1 MPNQVPILTLDTIH
15 LFEVNA
21 EVAETVP
28 FGEFNENYDSQES
41 ARRNRRKMNRLR
53 QFSLLLWK
61 DWVLLRRNKVW
72 TLFELILPCLLLGP
86 LVYLVVKGAASSSS
100 PSNTY
105 DEFKLTGTVEDVF
118 LEYSFIK
125 PIYRRWCLRT
135 DIVLGYTTKNPSDMT
150 VVNNLM
156 NQVSDRFQNGKLKM
170 RVKSEETEDQLMT
183 ILRNDLPNQNDTSS
197 FCAINSYIGGVIF
210 DSIDLSQKK
219 LKYRIL
225 ITKAIEEVWHLTETS
240 FNPYGPQS
248 GRSGRIP
255 TSPPYWTSGYL
266 TLQHA
271 IETSFILSAQPE
283 SSDLP
288 LIFRGLPEPAY
299 KTSSVSSFI
308 EFFPF
313 IWAFVT
319 FINVIHITREIAA
332 ENFAVKPYLTAMGLS
347 TFMFYAAHVV
357 MAFIKFFIIFLFSI
371 IPLAFVMEFVSPAAL
386 IVTVLMYGLGAVIFG
401 AFVASFFSNTNS
413 AIKAILVAWGAMI
426 AISYKFRPTL
436 DQIPTCFLY
445 GLNINGAF
453 ALAVEA
459 ISDYMRRERE
469 LNLFNMFNDSSLH
482 FSLGWALV
490 MMIVDILW
498 MSVGALIVDHIRTSS
513 DFSLRTLFTRGDVL
527 DEYETQTDGQTAYN
541 TRINEQVR
549 NRVQRR
555 DMEIQM
561 NTMGTS
567 SLNPPNADSDALLEG
582 STEVDGARDTARAD
596 ISVHRLVKIWPTTG
610 ERAVDGL
617 TLRAVRGQCSI
628 LLGHNGAGK
637 STTFSSIAGII
648 QPTYGHISICGHDVG
663 REANETR
670 RHIGMCP
677 QYNPLYD
684 KLTVSEHLQLVHGL
698 KGARKADFKQE
709 MKRLLVDVK
718 LDFKENERAMNL
730 SGGMKRKLCVCMA
743 MIGDSE
749 VVLLDEPTAGMDPG
763 ARQDVQKLVEREK
776 ANRTIL
782 LTTHYMDEAER
793 LGDWVFIMSHGKLV
807 ASGTNQYLKQ
817 KFGTGYL
824 LTVVLDHTGEKRKMA
839 EVLTSVCSHFVEG
852 AERGEMHGQQIEII
866 LPEAQKN
873 SFVPLFQA
881 LEAIQER
888 NFRSYALESI
898 PNQLKSQLATLVMKS
913 FGLSLNTLEQVFI
926 TIGDKV
932 DKAIASRQNSRI
944 SHQSRNTSEPSLKPP
959 GYDTQSSTKSADSYQ
974 RLMDSQARGAEKT
987 GFTKVT
993 AQFVAILRKKWLYS
1007 IRNWTQLFGQVLIPI
1022 VLLGLVA
1029 SLSTLKSGN
1038 TDQYRELSSYGI
1050 EPSKVV
1056 WRFDDTVPEEA
1067 SHLESLLKKSGGFDV
1082 IKYSRNTPLSNITK
1096 NLIGE
1101 MPPASIG
1108 STFAKDNS
1116 SLENL
1121 FNMRYYH
1128 VLPTFVSIIN
1138 RARLT
1143 GSSSVDAQIDGGIFL
1158 YSKATSESTL
1168 LPSQLID
1175 VLLTPM
1181 LILIFAMVTS
1191 TFVMFLIEE
1200 RTCQFAHQ
1208 QFLTGISPVTFY
1220 SASLFYDG
1228 VLYTLICI
1236 IFLAMF
1242 IVFNWMYAHLR
1253 IVILFWF
1260 LYFFSSVPFIY
1271 AVSFLF
1277 QSPSKAN
1284 VMLII
1289 WQVVISGAALLA
1301 VFVIFFLF
1309 DIEESLKAFLMN
1321 IFLFLLP
1328 SYAFGNA
1335 IITINTYGLI
1345 FTSDE
1350 ELMSWDR
1357 CGKNAVFMAVFGAFS
1372 FALFI
1377 FLQFKCV
1384 RRFLSQVWTLRRS
1397 ANNNVQPM
1405 MGDLPVCT
1413 SVEEERHRVH
1423 NANPQNLALAVKD
1436 LTKTFGR
1443 FTAVNELCLAVDQKE
1458 CFGLLGVNG
1467 AGKTTTFNILTGQSF
1482 ATSGEATIGGRDVTE
1497 YIAIGY
1503 CPQFDALMLDLT
1515 GRECLEI
1522 LAQMHGFEKY
1532 KDKAELILECVG
1544 MQAHADKLVRFYSGG
1559 QKRKI
1564 SVGVALLAPTQMI
1577 ILDEPTAGIDPK
1589 ARREVWELLLWCRE
1603 HSNSA
1608 LMLTSHSMD
1617 ECEALCSRIA
1627 VLNRG
1632 SLIAIGSSQELKS
1645 LYGNNYTM
1653 TLTLYEPAQR
1663 DVIVQLVAARLPN
1676 SVLKTTSTNKT
1687 LNLKWQIPKEKDD
1700 CWSEK
1705 FEMVQRLAKDLGV
1718 KDFILA
1724 QSSLEETFL
1733 RLAGLDDDQLDTH
1746 STVNITHSTHV

>member
-1 MPNQVPILTLDTIH
+1 
-15 LFEVNA
+15 
-21 EVAETVP
+21 
-28 FGEFNENYDSQES
+28 
-41 ARRNRRKMNRLR
+41 MNKLR

-72 TLFELILPCLLLGP
+72 TFFELIIPCLLLGP
-86 LVYLVVKGAASSSS
+86 LVYLVVQNASSSS
-100 PSNTY
+100 STENQYET
-105 DEFKLTGTVEDVF
+105 FKLTGTVEDVF
-118 LEYSFIK
+118 QEYSFTK
-125 PIYRRWCLRT
+125 AIYRRWCLRSDVT
-135 DIVLGYTTKNPSDMT
+135 FGYTTKDPATMAMAND
-150 VVNNLM
+150 LM
-156 NQVSDRFQNGKLKM
+156 KKVSDRFQNGRLKM
-170 RVKSEETEDQLMT
+170 QVKSETSEDQLLSV
-183 ILRNDLPNQNDTSS
+183 LRDDLPSANDTTY
-197 FCAINSYIGGVIF
+197 CIVNTYIGGVVF
-210 DSIDLSQKK
+210 DTMDVAKNK

-225 ITKAIEEVWHLTETS
+225 LGKATEELWHLTETS
-240 FNPYGPQS
+240 YNPYGPMS
-248 GRSGRIP
+248 GRSVRIP
-255 TSPPYWTSGYL
+255 ASPPYWTSAYL

-271 IETSFILSAQPE
+271 IEASFVSTARTE
-283 SSDLP
+283 STDAP
-288 LIFRGLPEPAY
+288 IIFRGLPEPKY
-299 KTSSVSSFI
+299 KTSSVSAFI

-347 TFMFYAAHVV
+347 TFMFYAAHVT
-357 MAFIKFFIIFLFSI
+357 MAFIKFFIIFLFSV
-371 IPLAFVMEFVSPAAL
+371 IPLTFVMDFVSPAAL

-401 AFVASFFSNTNS
+401 AFVASFFDNTNS
-413 AIKAILVAWGAMI
+413 AIKAILVAWGLMI
-426 AISYKFRPTL
+426 GISYKLRPTL
-436 DQIPTCFLY
+436 DEIPTCFLY

-469 LNLFNMFNDSSLH
+469 LNLLNMFNDSSLH

-490 MMIVDILW
+490 MMIVDIVW
-498 MSVGALIVDHIRTSS
+498 MSLGALIVDHVRTSS
-513 DFSLRTLFTRGDVL
+513 DFSLRTLFSSGQVL
-527 DEYETQTDGQTAYN
+527 FQDDYDTQTDGQTAYN
-541 TRINEQVR
+541 TRINE
-549 NRVQRR
+549 
-555 DMEIQM
+555 QM

-596 ISVHRLVKIWPTTG
+596 ISVHRLIKIWPTTG

-617 TLRAVRGQCSI
+617 SLRAVRGQCSI

-648 QPTYGHISICGHDVG
+648 RPTYGHISICGHDVE
-663 REANETR
+663 REPGETR

-698 KGARKADFKQE
+698 KGARKSDFKEE
-709 MKRLLVDVK
+709 MKRLLLDVK

-824 LTVVLDHTGEKRKMA
+824 LTVVLDHNGEKRKMA
-839 EVLTSVCSHFVEG
+839 EVLASVCTHFVEG
-852 AERGEMHGQQIEII
+852 AERGEMHGQQVEII
-866 LPEAQKN
+866 LPEAQKT

-881 LEAIQER
+881 LEAIQDR
-888 NFRSYALESI
+888 NFRSNALETI
-898 PNQLKSQLATLVMKS
+898 PNHLKSQLAVLVMKS

-932 DKAIASRQNSRI
+932 DKAIASRQNSRL
-944 SHQSRNTSEPSLKPP
+944 SHSSRNASEPSLKPP

-974 RLMDSQARGAEKT
+974 RLMDSQSRGAEKS
-987 GFTKVT
+987 GAAKIA
-993 AQFVAILRKKWLYS
+993 AQFIAILRKKLLYS

-1029 SLSTLKSGN
+1029 SLSTLKSDN
-1038 TDQYRELSSYGI
+1038 SDQYRSLSTYGI

-1056 WRFDDTVPEEA
+1056 WRFDDPVPDEA
-1067 SHLESLLKKSGGFDV
+1067 ARFETMLKKSGGFDV
-1082 IKYSRNTPLSNITK
+1082 HRYKTSNSLLNITHS
-1096 NLIGE
+1096 LIGE
-1101 MPPASIG
+1101 MPPATIG
-1108 STFAKDNS
+1108 MTKS
-1116 SLENL
+1116 SDSDTIENL

-1128 VLPTFVSIIN
+1128 VLPTLVSMIN

-1143 GSSSVDAQIDGGIFL
+1143 GASVDPEIEGGIFL
-1158 YSKATSESTL
+1158 YSKSTSDSTL

-1208 QFLTGISPVTFY
+1208 QFLTGISPITFY
-1220 SASLFYDG
+1220 SASLIYDG
-1228 VLYTLICI
+1228 ILYTMICI
-1236 IFLAMF
+1236 IFLIMF
-1242 IVFNWMYAHLR
+1242 VMFNWMRNHLG

-1301 VFVIFFLF
+1301 VFVIFMIFEI
-1309 DIEESLKAFLMN
+1309 DSSIKSILMN
-1321 IFLFLLP
+1321 CFLFLLP
-1328 SYAFGNA
+1328 SYAFGSA
-1335 IITINTYGLI
+1335 IITINTYGVFLQ
-1345 FTSDE
+1345 DG
-1350 ELMSWDR
+1350 LMDWDH
-1357 CGKNAVFMAVFGAFS
+1357 CGKNAVLMAAFGVCS
-1372 FALFI
+1372 FALFVI
-1377 FLQFKCV
+1377 LQFKVV
-1384 RRFLSQVWTLRRS
+1384 RRFISQVWTIRRS
-1397 ANNNVQPM
+1397 AHNNVQPM
-1405 MGDLPVCT
+1405 IGELPVCN
-1413 SVEEERHRVH
+1413 SVEEERTRVH
-1423 NANPQNLALAVKD
+1423 NTNPGTLALAVND

-1443 FTAVNELCLAVDQKE
+1443 FTAVNDLCLAVDQKE

-1482 ATSGEATIGGRDVTE
+1482 ATSGDARIGGHDVTE
-1497 YIAIGY
+1497 HISIGY

-1532 KDKAELILECVG
+1532 KEKAELILECVG
-1544 MQAHADKLVRFYSGG
+1544 MQAHGDKLVRFYSGG

-1733 RLAGLDDDQLDTH
+1733 RLAGLDEDQLDTH
-1746 STVNITHSTHV
+1746 STVNVTHSTHV

>member
-1 MPNQVPILTLDTIH
+1 MLTPPSLFMPGSPLVHWLRRYLQVWKKDRK
-15 LFEVNA
+15 EKDSDDESAVEDEA
-21 EVAETVP
+21 VP
-28 FGEFNENYDSQES
+28 FGEFDDNYDPREVERQS
-41 ARRNRRKMNRLR
+41 RKMNKLR

-72 TLFELILPCLLLGP
+72 TLFELIIPCLILGP
-86 LVYLVVKGAASSSS
+86 LVYLVVKNSDHSTS
-100 PSNTY
+100 PENSY
-105 DEFKLTGTVEDVF
+105 DPFKLTGTVEDVY
-118 LEYSFIK
+118 LEYAFTK
-125 PIYRRWCLRT
+125 PIYKRWCLRS
-135 DIVLGYTTKNPSDMT
+135 DVMFGYTSKDPATQST
-150 VVNNLM
+150 VNDLM
-156 NQVSDRFQNGKLKM
+156 KKVSDRFQNGKLKM
-170 RVKSEETEDQLMT
+170 TVKSEQSEEQLLT
-183 ILRNDLPNQNDTSS
+183 VLREDLPMMNETY
-197 FCAINSYIGGVIF
+197 CAINSYVGGVVF
-210 DSIDLSQKK
+210 DTVNIAEKK

-225 ITKAIEEVWHLTETS
+225 LGKAQEEVWHLTETS
-240 FNPYGPQS
+240 YNPYGPLS
-248 GRSGRIP
+248 GRGGRIP
-255 TSPPYWTSGYL
+255 ASPPYWTSAYL
-266 TLQHA
+266 TLQQA
-271 IETSFILSAQPE
+271 IETSFVSSAQGELVDIPIT
-283 SSDLP
+283 L
-288 LIFRGLPEPAY
+288 RGLPEPKY
-299 KTSSVSSFI
+299 KTSSVSAFI
-308 EFFPF
+308 DFFPF

-357 MAFIKFFIIFLFSI
+357 MAFIKFLVIFLFSV

-426 AISYKFRPTL
+426 GVSYKFRPHL

-498 MSVGALIVDHIRTSS
+498 MSAGTLIVDHIRTSS

-527 DEYETQTDGQTAYN
+527 EEYENQTDGQTAYN
-541 TRINEQVR
+541 TRINEQ
-549 NRVQRR
+549 
-555 DMEIQM
+555 M
-561 NTMGTS
+561 NTIGTS
-567 SLNPPNADSDALLEG
+567 SLSPPNADSDALLEG
-582 STEVDGARDTARAD
+582 STEVDGARDAARAD
-596 ISVHRLVKIWPTTG
+596 ISVNRLVKIWPTTG

-617 TLRAVRGQCSI
+617 SLRAVRGQCSI

-648 QPTYGHISICGHDVG
+648 KPTYGHISICGHDVG
-663 REANETR
+663 REPGETR
-670 RHIGMCP
+670 SHIGMCP

-698 KGARKADFKQE
+698 KGARKAEFKEE
-709 MKRLLVDVK
+709 MKRLLADVK
-718 LDFKENERAMNL
+718 LDFKENERSMNL

-749 VVLLDEPTAGMDPG
+749 VILLDEPTAGMDPG

-776 ANRTIL
+776 SNRTIL

-839 EVLTSVCSHFVEG
+839 EVLTSVCCHFVEG

-866 LPEAQKN
+866 LPEVEKQ

-881 LEAIQER
+881 LEAIQDR
-888 NFRSYALESI
+888 NFRSTALETI

-944 SHQSRNTSEPSLKPP
+944 SHNSRNASEPSLKPP

-974 RLMDSQARGAEKT
+974 RLMDSQARGAEKS
-987 GFTKVT
+987 GPAKVV
-993 AQFVAILRKKWLYS
+993 AQFIAILRKKLLYS
-1007 IRNWTQLFGQVLIPI
+1007 MRNWTQLFGQVLIPI

-1029 SLSTLKSGN
+1029 SLSTLKSEN
-1038 TDQYRELSSYGI
+1038 NDQYRSLSQYGI
-1050 EPSKVV
+1050 QPSKVV
-1056 WRFDDTVPEEA
+1056 MRFDEPLPEEA
-1067 SHLESLLKKSGGFDV
+1067 KNFETMLKKSGGFE
-1082 IKYSRNTPLSNITK
+1082 ILRYSGSNPLLNITK

-1108 STFAKDNS
+1108 MTKS
-1116 SLENL
+1116 SETLETL

-1128 VLPTFVSIIN
+1128 VLPTVVSMIN
-1138 RARLT
+1138 RARLA
-1143 GSSSVDAQIDGGIFL
+1143 GSSPVNAEIEGGIFL
-1158 YSKATSESTL
+1158 YSKSSSDSNL

-1208 QFLTGISPVTFY
+1208 QFLTGISPITFY
-1220 SASLFYDG
+1220 SASLLYDG
-1228 VLYTLICI
+1228 ILYTLICVVFFI
-1236 IFLAMF
+1236 MF
-1242 IVFNWMYAHLR
+1242 VMFNWMYNHLG

-1301 VFVIFFLF
+1301 VFVIFMLF
-1309 DIEESLKAFLMN
+1309 DIDQSLKSFLMN

-1328 SYAFGNA
+1328 SYAFGSA
-1335 IITINTYGLI
+1335 IITINTYGFI
-1345 FTSDE
+1345 ITSD
-1350 ELMSWDR
+1350 ELMSWDH
-1357 CGKNAVFMAVFGAFS
+1357 CGKNAALMAAFGVCSS
-1372 FALFI
+1372 FLFVL
-1377 FLQFKCV
+1377 LQFKVV
-1384 RRFLSQVWTLRRS
+1384 RRFLSQVWTIRRS
-1397 ANNNVQPM
+1397 AHNNVQPM

-1413 SVEEERHRVH
+1413 SVEDERNRVH
-1423 NANPQNLALAVKD
+1423 SANPASLALAVKD

-1482 ATSGEATIGGRDVTE
+1482 ASSGEATIGGHDVTE
-1497 YIAIGY
+1497 HISIGY
-1503 CPQFDALMLDLT
+1503 CPQFDALMLDLS

-1532 KDKAELILECVG
+1532 KEKAELILECVG

-1653 TLTLYEPAQR
+1653 TLSLFEPAQR
-1663 DVIVQLVAARLPN
+1663 DVIVQLVASRLPN
-1676 SVLKTTSTNKT
+1676 SVLKTTPTNKT
-1687 LNLKWQIPKEKDD
+1687 LNLKWQIPKEKND

-1705 FEMVQRLAKDLGV
+1705 FEMVQNLAKDLGV

-1733 RLAGLDDDQLDTH
+1733 RLAGLDDDQSDTH
-1746 STVNITHSTHV
+1746 SAVHITHSTHV

>member
-1 MPNQVPILTLDTIH
+1 
-15 LFEVNA
+15 
-21 EVAETVP
+21 
-28 FGEFNENYDSQES
+28 
-41 ARRNRRKMNRLR
+41 MNKLR

-61 DWVLLRRNKVW
+61 DWILLRRNKVW
-72 TLFELILPCLLLGP
+72 TLFELIIPCLLLGP
-86 LVYLVVKGAASSSS
+86 LVYLVVKNADSTAS
-100 PSNTY
+100 PENTF
-105 DEFKLTGTVEDVF
+105 EPFKLTGNIEDVF
-118 LEYSFIK
+118 IDYSFTK
-125 PIYRRWCLRT
+125 SVYRRWCLRS
-135 DIVLGYTTKNPSDMT
+135 DVIFGYTCNDPAAKGT
-150 VVNNLM
+150 VDDIM
-156 NQVSDRFQNGKLKM
+156 KKFSERYQSSKLKM
-170 RVKSEETEDQLMT
+170 GIQSEETEDKLLQV
-183 ILRNDLPNQNDTSS
+183 LRDDMMVQNETYCPINLFVGGIVFDTVDL
-197 FCAINSYIGGVIF
+197 A
-210 DSIDLSQKK
+210 QKV
-219 LKYRIL
+219 LRYRIL
-225 ITKAIEEVWHLTETS
+225 IGKATEEVWHLTENS
-240 FNPYGPQS
+240 LNPYGPQS
-248 GRSGRIP
+248 GRGARIP
-255 TSPPYWTSGYL
+255 SSPPYWTAGYL
-266 TLQHA
+266 TIQHA
-271 IETSFILSAQPE
+271 IETIFVSAAQGESKDSFIT
-283 SSDLP
+283 
-288 LIFRGLPEPAY
+288 FRAFPEPRY
-299 KTSSVSSFI
+299 KTSSVSAFI
-308 EFFPF
+308 DLFPF

-332 ENFAVKPYLTAMGLS
+332 ENGAVKPYLTAMGLS

-357 MAFIKFFIIFLFSI
+357 MAFIKFFVIFAFSVV
-371 IPLAFVMEFVSPAAL
+371 PLAFVMEFVSPAAL
-386 IVTVLMYGLGAVIFG
+386 ILTVLMYGLGAVIFG
-401 AFVASFFSNTNS
+401 AFVASFFENTNS

-426 AISYKFRPTL
+426 AVSYKFRPDI
-436 DQIPTCFLY
+436 DQISTCFLY

-469 LNLFNMFNDSSLH
+469 LNIFNMFNDSTLH

-498 MSVGALIVDHIRTSS
+498 MSIGTMVVDHIRTSS
-513 DFSLRTLFTRGDVL
+513 DFSLRTLFTRSGVL
-527 DEYETQTDGQTAYN
+527 EEYENQTDGVTAHN
-541 TRINEQVR
+541 TRINEQ
-549 NRVQRR
+549 
-555 DMEIQM
+555 M
-561 NTMGTS
+561 NPIGASS
-567 SLNPPNADSDALLEG
+567 SLRPTTADSDALLEG
-582 STEVDGARDTARAD
+582 STEIDGARDTARAD
-596 ISVHRLVKIWPTTG
+596 ISVNRLVKIWSSTG

-617 TLRAVRGQCSI
+617 SLRAVRGQCSI

-648 QPTYGHISICGHDVG
+648 KPTYGHISICGHDVG
-663 REANETR
+663 REPKETR
-670 RHIGMCP
+670 SHIGMCP

-698 KGARKADFKQE
+698 KGARKHEFKEE
-709 MKRLLVDVK
+709 MKRLLSDVK

-743 MIGDSE
+743 LIGDSE

-824 LTVVLDHTGEKRKMA
+824 LTVVLDHNGEKRKMA
-839 EVLTSVCSHFVEG
+839 DVLTSVCQHFVEG

-866 LPEAQKN
+866 LPEVEKK

-881 LEAIQER
+881 LEAIQDR
-888 NFRSYALESI
+888 NFRSTALDTV
-898 PNQLKSQLATLVMKS
+898 PNQLKSQLAVLVMKS

-944 SHQSRNTSEPSLKPP
+944 SHHSRNTSEPSLKPP
-959 GYDTQSSTKSADSYQ
+959 GYDTQTSTKSADSYQ
-974 RLMDSQARGAEKT
+974 RLMDSQARGPDRSGSA
-987 GFTKVT
+987 KV
-993 AQFVAILRKKWLYS
+993 ASQFAAILRKKLLYS
-1007 IRNWTQLFGQVLIPI
+1007 VRNWTQLFGQVLIPI

-1029 SLSTLKSGN
+1029 SLSSLKSN
-1038 TDQYRELSSYGI
+1038 NSDQYRSLSTSGI

-1056 WRFDDTVPEEA
+1056 WRFDNDGSTPAEA
-1067 SHLESLLKKSGGFDV
+1067 TKFEALLQKNSGFE
-1082 IKYSRNTPLSNITK
+1082 ILKYSGNNPLLNITK
-1096 NLIGE
+1096 GLIGE

-1108 STFAKDNS
+1108 MTKSTDAG
-1116 SLENL
+1116 LIETL

-1128 VLPTFVSIIN
+1128 VLPTLVSMIN
-1138 RARLT
+1138 RARL
-1143 GSSSVDAQIDGGIFL
+1143 SPDAQIEGGVFL
-1158 YSKATSESTL
+1158 YSKSTSDSQL

-1208 QFLTGISPVTFY
+1208 QFLTGISPITFY
-1220 SASLFYDG
+1220 SASLIYDG
-1228 VLYTLICI
+1228 ILYTLICM
-1236 IFLAMF
+1236 IFLGMF
-1242 IVFNWMYAHLR
+1242 LLFNWMYNHLA

-1289 WQVVISGAALLA
+1289 WQVVISGAALIA
-1301 VFVIFFLF
+1301 VLVIFMLF
-1309 DIEESLKAFLMN
+1309 DIDPTLKSFLMN
-1321 IFLFLLP
+1321 AFLFLLP
-1328 SYAFGNA
+1328 SYAFGSA
-1335 IITINTYGLI
+1335 IITINTLG
-1345 FTSDE
+1345 FMTSSED
-1350 ELMSWDR
+1350 LMKWDH
-1357 CGKNAVFMAVFGAFS
+1357 CGKNAVLMFAFGICS
-1372 FALFI
+1372 FILFVL
-1377 FLQFKCV
+1377 LQFKFV
-1384 RRFLSQVWTLRRS
+1384 RRFLSQVWTIRRS
-1397 ANNNVQPM
+1397 PHNNVQPM

-1413 SVEEERHRVH
+1413 SVEEERTRVH
-1423 NANPQNLALAVKD
+1423 NSNPQNLALAVKD

-1443 FTAVNELCLAVDQKE
+1443 FTALNELCLAVDQKE

-1482 ATSGEATIGGRDVTE
+1482 ATSGEATIGGHDVTE
-1497 YIAIGY
+1497 HISIGY

-1522 LAQMHGFEKY
+1522 LAQMHGFSDY
-1532 KDKAELILECVG
+1532 TAKAELVLECVG

-1663 DVIVQLVAARLPN
+1663 DVVVQLVASRLPS
-1676 SVLKTTSTNKT
+1676 SVLKTTPTNKT
-1687 LNLKWQIPKEKDD
+1687 LNLKWQIPKEKND

-1705 FEMVQRLAKDLGV
+1705 FEMVQTLAKDFGV

-1733 RLAGLDDDQLDTH
+1733 RLAGLDEDQLDTH
-1746 STVNITHSTHV
+1746 STVNVTHSTHV

>member
-1 MPNQVPILTLDTIH
+1 MMN
-15 LFEVNA
+15 
-21 EVAETVP
+21 ET
-28 FGEFNENYDSQES
+28 
-41 ARRNRRKMNRLR
+41 
-53 QFSLLLWK
+53 
-61 DWVLLRRNKVW
+61 
-72 TLFELILPCLLLGP
+72 
-86 LVYLVVKGAASSSS
+86 
-100 PSNTY
+100 
-105 DEFKLTGTVEDVF
+105 
-118 LEYSFIK
+118 
-125 PIYRRWCLRT
+125 
-135 DIVLGYTTKNPSDMT
+135 
-150 VVNNLM
+150 
-156 NQVSDRFQNGKLKM
+156 
-170 RVKSEETEDQLMT
+170 
-183 ILRNDLPNQNDTSS
+183 
-197 FCAINSYIGGVIF
+197 FCAVNSYVGGVVF
-210 DSIDLSQKK
+210 DNVDIKEKK

-225 ITKAIEEVWHLTETS
+225 LGKAPEEVWHLTETS
-240 FNPYGPQS
+240 YNPYGPLS

-255 TSPPYWTSGYL
+255 SSPPYWTSAYL

-271 IETSFILSAQPE
+271 VETSFISSAQSQSVDAPI
-283 SSDLP
+283 
-288 LIFRGLPEPAY
+288 IFRGLPEPKY
-299 KTSSVSSFI
+299 KTSSVSAFI
-308 EFFPF
+308 NFFPF

-347 TFMFYAAHVV
+347 TVMFYAAHVV
-357 MAFIKFFIIFLFSI
+357 MAFIKFFVIFVFSI
-371 IPLAFVMEFVSPAAL
+371 VPLTFVMEFVSPAAL
-386 IVTVLMYGLGAVIFG
+386 VVTVLMYGLGAVIFG
-401 AFVASFFSNTNS
+401 AFVASFFENTNS

-426 AISYKFRPTL
+426 AISYKFRPEL
-436 DQIPTCFLY
+436 DQISSCFLY
-445 GLNINGAF
+445 GLNIDGAF
-453 ALAVEA
+453 ALAVDA

-469 LNLFNMFNDSSLH
+469 LNLLNMFNDSTLH

-498 MSVGALIVDHIRTSS
+498 MSIGALVVDHIRTSS

-527 DEYETQTDGQTAYN
+527 EEYENQTDGVTAYN
-541 TRINEQVR
+541 TRINEQ
-549 NRVQRR
+549 
-555 DMEIQM
+555 IQM
-561 NTMGTS
+561 NQMGSS
-567 SLNPPNADSDALLEG
+567 SLSPPNADSDALLEG
-582 STEVDGARDTARAD
+582 STEIDGARDTARAD
-596 ISVHRLVKIWPTTG
+596 INVNRLVKVWPTTG

-617 TLRAVRGQCSI
+617 SLRAVRGQCSI

-648 QPTYGHISICGHDVG
+648 KPTYGHISICGHDVVKEPG
-663 REANETR
+663 ETR
-670 RHIGMCP
+670 NHIGMCP

-698 KGARKADFKQE
+698 KGARKSEFKEE
-709 MKRLLVDVK
+709 MKRLLCDVK

-824 LTVVLDHTGEKRKMA
+824 LTVVLDHNGEKRKMA
-839 EVLTSVCSHFVEG
+839 DVLTSVCKHFVHD
-852 AERGEMHGQQIEII
+852 ADRGEMHGQQIEII
-866 LPEAQKN
+866 LPEVEKK

-881 LEAIQER
+881 LEAIQDR
-888 NFRSYALESI
+888 NFRSSALETI

-932 DKAIASRQNSRI
+932 DKVMASRQNSRL
-944 SHQSRNTSEPSLKPP
+944 SHHSRNTSEPSLKPQ
-959 GYDTQSSTKSADSYQ
+959 GYDTQSSTKSIDSYQ
-974 RLMDSQARGAEKT
+974 RLMDSQARGPEKS
-987 GFTKVT
+987 GVEKVI
-993 AQFVAILRKKWLYS
+993 AQFMAILRKKLLYS
-1007 IRNWTQLFGQVLIPI
+1007 MRNWTQLFGQVLIPI
-1022 VLLGLVA
+1022 ILLGLVA
-1029 SLSTLKSGN
+1029 SLSSLKSN
-1038 TDQYRELSSYGI
+1038 NSDQFRSLSTDGI
-1050 EPSKVV
+1050 EPSKVI
-1056 WRFDDTVPEEA
+1056 WKFDNDGTIPEEA
-1067 SHLESLLKKSGGFDV
+1067 TNFESLLVQSGGFE
-1082 IKYSRNTPLSNITK
+1082 ILKYSGSNPLLNITK
-1096 NLIGE
+1096 SLIGE

-1108 STFAKDNS
+1108 MTKSADDGSVET
-1116 SLENL
+1116 L

-1128 VLPTFVSIIN
+1128 VLPTLVSMIN
-1138 RARLT
+1138 RARLRGT
-1143 GSSSVDAQIDGGIFL
+1143 TPIDVQIEGGVFL
-1158 YSKATSESTL
+1158 YSKSTSDSNL

-1175 VLLTPM
+1175 VILTPM

-1191 TFVMFLIEE
+1191 TYVMFLIEE

-1208 QFLTGISPVTFY
+1208 QFLTGISPITFY
-1220 SASLFYDG
+1220 SASLIYDG
-1228 VLYTLICI
+1228 ILYALICM
-1236 IFLAMF
+1236 IFLGMF
-1242 IVFNWMYAHLR
+1242 VMFNWMYNHLT

-1301 VFVIFFLF
+1301 VFVIFMLF
-1309 DIEESLKAFLMN
+1309 NVDPSLKAILMDA
-1321 IFLFLLP
+1321 FLFFLP
-1328 SYAFGNA
+1328 SYAFGSA
-1335 IITINTYGLI
+1335 IITINTYGFI
-1345 FTSDE
+1345 ITSDE
-1350 ELMSWDR
+1350 LMKWDQ
-1357 CGKNAVFMAVFGAFS
+1357 CGKNAVLMAAFGVCS
-1372 FALFI
+1372 FALFVI
-1377 FLQFKCV
+1377 LQFKFV
-1384 RRFLSQVWTLRRS
+1384 RKFLSQVWTIRRS
-1397 ANNNVQPM
+1397 AHNNVQPM

-1413 SVEEERHRVH
+1413 SVEDERNRVH

-1482 ATSGEATIGGRDVTE
+1482 ATSGSATIGGHDVTE
-1497 YIAIGY
+1497 HISIGY

-1522 LAQMHGFEKY
+1522 LARMHGFSDY
-1532 KDKAELILECVG
+1532 VGKAELILECVG

-1653 TLTLYEPAQR
+1653 TLTLFEPAQR

-1676 SVLKTTSTNKT
+1676 SVLKTTPTNKT

-1733 RLAGLDDDQLDTH
+1733 RLAGLDDDQTDTH
-1746 STVNITHSTHV
+1746 SNIDVTHSTHV

>member
-1 MPNQVPILTLDTIH
+1 
-15 LFEVNA
+15 
-21 EVAETVP
+21 
-28 FGEFNENYDSQES
+28 
-41 ARRNRRKMNRLR
+41 MNRLR

-72 TLFELILPCLLLGP
+72 TLFELIIPCLLLGP
-86 LVYLVVKGAASSSS
+86 LVYLVVKNADHTSS
-100 PSNTY
+100 PENIY
-105 DEFKLTGTVEDVF
+105 DNFQVKGTVEDVF
-118 LEYSFIK
+118 LESNFIK
-125 PIYRRWCLRT
+125 PIYKRWCLRS
-135 DIVLGYTTKNPSDMT
+135 DVVVGYTSKDAAAKRT
-150 VVNNLM
+150 VDDLM
-156 NQVSDRFQNGKLKM
+156 KKFAERFQSAKLKLS
-170 RVKSEETEDQLMT
+170 VKNESSEEQLLT
-183 ILRNDLPNQNDTSS
+183 VLRNDLPMLNET
-197 FCAINSYIGGVIF
+197 FCAINSYAAGVVF
-210 DSIDLSQKK
+210 DEVDVTNKK
-219 LKYRIL
+219 LNYRIL
-225 ITKAIEEVWHLTETS
+225 LGKTPEETWHLTETS
-240 FNPYGPQS
+240 YNPYGPSS
-248 GRSGRIP
+248 GRYSRIP
-255 TSPPYWTSGYL
+255 SSPPYWTSAFL
-266 TLQHA
+266 TFQHA
-271 IETSFILSAQPE
+271 IESSFLSSVQSGAP
-283 SSDLP
+283 DLP
-288 LIFRGLPEPAY
+288 ITLRGLPEPRY
-299 KTSSVSSFI
+299 KTSSVSAFI
-308 EFFPF
+308 DFFPF

-332 ENFAVKPYLTAMGLS
+332 ENHAVKPYLTAMGLS

-357 MAFIKFFIIFLFSI
+357 MAFLKFFVIFLCSI
-371 IPLAFVMEFVSPAAL
+371 IPLTFVMEFVSPAAL

-401 AFVASFFSNTNS
+401 AFVASFFNNTNS

-426 AISYKFRPTL
+426 GISYKLRPEL
-436 DQIPTCFLY
+436 DQISSCFLY

-469 LNLFNMFNDSSLH
+469 LNLTNMFNDSSLH

-498 MSVGALIVDHIRTSS
+498 MSIGALVVDHIRTSA
-513 DFSLRTLFTRGDVL
+513 DFSLRTLFDFEAPED
-527 DEYETQTDGQTAYN
+527 DENQTDGVTAQN
-541 TRINEQVR
+541 TRINEQ
-549 NRVQRR
+549 
-555 DMEIQM
+555 M
-561 NTMGTS
+561 NPMAST
-567 SLNPPNADSDALLEG
+567 SLNPPNADSDSLLEG

-596 ISVHRLVKIWPTTG
+596 IIVRNLVKIWSTTG

-617 TLRAVRGQCSI
+617 SLRAVRGQCSI

-648 QPTYGHISICGHDVG
+648 RPTNGRITICGYDVG
-663 REANETR
+663 NEPGETR

-684 KLTVSEHLQLVHGL
+684 QLTVSEHLKLVYGL
-698 KGARKADFKQE
+698 KGAREKDFKQD
-709 MKRLLVDVK
+709 MKRLLSDVK
-718 LDFKENERAMNL
+718 LDFKENEKAVNL

-743 MIGDSE
+743 LIGDSE

-824 LTVVLDHTGEKRKMA
+824 LTVVLDHNGDKRKMA
-839 EVLTSVCSHFVEG
+839 VILTDVCTHYVKE

-866 LPEAQKN
+866 LPEARKKE
-873 SFVPLFQA
+873 FVPLFQA
-881 LEAIQER
+881 LEAIQDR
-888 NFRSYALESI
+888 NYRSNVFDNM
-898 PNQLKSQLATLVMKS
+898 PNTLKSQLATLEMRS

-944 SHQSRNTSEPSLKPP
+944 SHNSRNASEPSLKPA

-974 RLMDSQARGAEKT
+974 KLMDSQARGPEKS
-987 GFTKVT
+987 GVAKMV
-993 AQFVAILRKKWLYS
+993 AQFISIMRKKFLYS
-1007 IRNWTQLFGQVLIPI
+1007 RRNWAQLFTQVLIPI
-1022 VLLGLVA
+1022 ILLGLVG
-1029 SLSTLKSGN
+1029 SLTTLKSNN
-1038 TDQYRELSSYGI
+1038 TDQFSVRSLTPSGI

-1056 WRFDDTVPEEA
+1056 WRFENGTIPEEA
-1067 SHLESLLKKSGGFDV
+1067 ANFEKILRKSGGFEV
-1082 IKYSRNTPLSNITK
+1082 LNYNTKNPLPNITK
-1096 NLIGE
+1096 SLIGE
-1101 MPPASIG
+1101 MPPATIG
-1108 STFAKDNS
+1108 MTMNSDN
-1116 SLENL
+1116 LEAL

-1128 VLPTFVSIIN
+1128 VLPTLISMIN

-1143 GSSSVDAQIDGGIFL
+1143 GTVDAEISSGVFL
-1158 YSKATSESTL
+1158 YSKSTSNSNL

-1175 VLLTPM
+1175 VLLAPM

-1208 QFLTGISPVTFY
+1208 QFLTGISPITFY
-1220 SASLFYDG
+1220 SASLIYDG
-1228 VLYTLICI
+1228 ILYSLICL
-1236 IFLAMF
+1236 IFLFMF
-1242 IVFNWMYAHLR
+1242 LAFHWMYDHLA

-1284 VMLII
+1284 VLLII

-1301 VFVIFFLF
+1301 VFLIFMIFNI
-1309 DIEESLKAFLMN
+1309 DEWLKSILVN
-1321 IFLFLLP
+1321 IFMFLLP
-1328 SYAFGNA
+1328 SYAFGSA
-1335 IITINTYGLI
+1335 IITINTYGMILP
-1345 FTSDE
+1345 SE
-1350 ELMSWDR
+1350 ELMNWDH
-1357 CGKNAVFMAVFGAFS
+1357 CGKNAWLMGTFGVCS
-1372 FALFI
+1372 FALFVL
-1377 FLQFKCV
+1377 LQFKFV
-1384 RRFLSQVWTLRRS
+1384 RRFLSQVWTVRRS
-1397 ANNNVQPM
+1397 SHNNVQPM
-1405 MGDLPVCT
+1405 MGDLPVCE
-1413 SVEEERHRVH
+1413 SVSEERERVHRV
-1423 NANPQNLALAVKD
+1423 NSQNSALVIKD

-1482 ATSGEATIGGRDVTE
+1482 ASSGEAMIGGRDVTE
-1497 YIAIGY
+1497 LISIGY

-1515 GRECLEI
+1515 GRESLEI
-1522 LAQMHGFEKY
+1522 LAQMHGFENY
-1532 KDKAELILECVG
+1532 KAKAELILECVG
-1544 MQAHADKLVRFYSGG
+1544 MIAHADKLVRFYSGG

-1653 TLTLYEPAQR
+1653 TLSLYEPNQR
-1663 DVIVQLVAARLPN
+1663 DMVVQLVQTRLPN

-1687 LNLKWQIPKEKDD
+1687 LNLKWQIPKEKED
-1700 CWSEK
+1700 CWSAK
-1705 FEMVQRLAKDLGV
+1705 FEMVQALAKDLGV

-1733 RLAGLDDDQLDTH
+1733 RLAGLDEDQLDTH
-1746 STVNITHSTHV
+1746 STVEISHSTHV

>member
-1 MPNQVPILTLDTIH
+1 
-15 LFEVNA
+15 
-21 EVAETVP
+21 
-28 FGEFNENYDSQES
+28 
-41 ARRNRRKMNRLR
+41 MNKLR

-61 DWVLLRRNKVW
+61 DWILLRRNKVW
-72 TLFELILPCLLLGP
+72 TLFELIIPCLLLGP
-86 LVYLVVKGAASSSS
+86 LVYLVVKNADSTAS
-100 PSNTY
+100 PENLY
-105 DEFKLTGTVEDVF
+105 DSFKLTGTVEDVF
-118 LEYSFIK
+118 LEYTFMK
-125 PIYRRWCLRT
+125 PIYRRWCLRS
-135 DIVLGYTTKNPSDMT
+135 DVIFGYTCKDPAAKAIVDDIM
-150 VVNNLM
+150 
-156 NQVSDRFQNGKLKM
+156 QKVSGRFQSSKLKM
-170 RVKSEETEDQLMT
+170 SVKNEESEDQLLQVLRDDLPLSNET
-183 ILRNDLPNQNDTSS
+183 FCPVNSFVGGIVFDTVDLPHKILR
-197 FCAINSYIGGVIF
+197 
-210 DSIDLSQKK
+210 
-219 LKYRIL
+219 YRIL
-225 ITKAIEEVWHLTETS
+225 LGKATEEVWHLTENS

-248 GRSGRIP
+248 GRGGRIP
-255 TSPPYWTSGYL
+255 SSPPYWSAAYL

-271 IETSFILSAQPE
+271 VETSFVSSAQSE
-283 SSDLP
+283 SKDSS
-288 LIFRGLPEPAY
+288 ITFRGLPEPRY
-299 KTSSVSSFI
+299 KTSSVSAFI
-308 EFFPF
+308 DLFPF

-332 ENFAVKPYLTAMGLS
+332 ENGAVKPYLTAMGLS

-357 MAFIKFFIIFLFSI
+357 MAFIKFFIIFVFSV

-386 IVTVLMYGLGAVIFG
+386 ILTVLMYGLGAVIFG
-401 AFVASFFSNTNS
+401 AFIASFFDNTNS

-426 AISYKFRPTL
+426 GISYKFRPDI
-436 DQIPTCFLY
+436 DQISSCFLY

-469 LNLFNMFNDSSLH
+469 LNILNMFNDSTLH

-498 MSVGALIVDHIRTSS
+498 MSAAALVVDHIRTSS
-513 DFSLRTLFTRGDVL
+513 DFSLRALFTRGDVL
-527 DEYETQTDGQTAYN
+527 EEYENQTDGVTAYN
-541 TRINEQVR
+541 TRINEQ
-549 NRVQRR
+549 
-555 DMEIQM
+555 M
-561 NTMGTS
+561 NPMGTS
-567 SLNPPNADSDALLEG
+567 SLRPTTADSDALLEG
-582 STEVDGARDTARAD
+582 STEIDGARDTARAD
-596 ISVHRLVKIWPTTG
+596 ISVGRLVKIWSSTG

-617 TLRAVRGQCSI
+617 SLRAVRGQCSV

-648 QPTYGHISICGHDVG
+648 KPTYGHISICGHDVG
-663 REANETR
+663 TEPEKTR
-670 RHIGMCP
+670 NHIGMCP

-698 KGARKADFKQE
+698 KGARKHEFKEE
-709 MKRLLVDVK
+709 MKRLLNDVK

-743 MIGDSE
+743 LIGDSE

-763 ARQDVQKLVEREK
+763 ARQDVQKLIEREK

-824 LTVVLDHTGEKRKMA
+824 LTVVLDHNGEKRKMT
-839 EVLTSVCSHFVEG
+839 EVLTSICTHFVEG

-866 LPEAQKN
+866 LPEVEKK

-881 LEAIQER
+881 LEAIQDR
-888 NFRSYALESI
+888 NFRSNALDSV
-898 PNQLKSQLATLVMKS
+898 PNQLKSQLAVLVMKS

-944 SHQSRNTSEPSLKPP
+944 SHHSRNTSEPSLKPP
-959 GYDTQSSTKSADSYQ
+959 GYDTQSSTKSFDSYQ
-974 RLMDSQARGAEKT
+974 KLMDSQARGPDMS
-987 GFTKVT
+987 GSSKV
-993 AQFVAILRKKWLYS
+993 ASQFAAILRKKLLYS
-1007 IRNWTQLFGQVLIPI
+1007 VRNWTQLFGQVLIPI
-1022 VLLGLVA
+1022 ILLGLVA
-1029 SLSTLKSGN
+1029 SLSTLKSN
-1038 TDQYRELSSYGI
+1038 NSDQYRSLSTYGI

-1056 WRFDDTVPEEA
+1056 WRFDDDGTIPEEA
-1067 SHLESLLKKSGGFDV
+1067 TKFESLLNKSSGFQV
-1082 IKYSRNTPLSNITK
+1082 LKYSEKNTLLNITTS
-1096 NLIGE
+1096 LIGE

-1108 STFAKDNS
+1108 MTQSKTPGII
-1116 SLENL
+1116 ETL
-1121 FNMRYYH
+1121 FNVRYYH
-1128 VLPTFVSIIN
+1128 VLPTVVSMIN
-1138 RARLT
+1138 RARL
-1143 GSSSVDAQIDGGIFL
+1143 SVDSQIEGGVFL
-1158 YSKATSESTL
+1158 YSKSTSDTNL

-1208 QFLTGISPVTFY
+1208 QFLTGISPITFY
-1220 SASLFYDG
+1220 SASLIYDG
-1228 VLYTLICI
+1228 ILYTLICM
-1236 IFLAMF
+1236 IFLGMF
-1242 IVFNWMYAHLR
+1242 LLFNWMYNHLA
-1253 IVILFWF
+1253 IVILFWI

-1289 WQVVISGAALLA
+1289 WQVVISGAALVA
-1301 VFVIFFLF
+1301 VFVIFMLF
-1309 DIEESLKAFLMN
+1309 DIDPTLKSFLMN
-1321 IFLFLLP
+1321 GFLFLLP
-1328 SYAFGNA
+1328 SYAFGSA
-1335 IITINTYGLI
+1335 IITINTYGFI
-1345 FTSDE
+1345 ITSE
-1350 ELMSWDR
+1350 ELMKWDH
-1357 CGKNAVFMAVFGAFS
+1357 CGKNAVLMFAFGVCS
-1372 FALFI
+1372 FILFVL
-1377 FLQFKCV
+1377 LQFKFV
-1384 RRFLSQVWTLRRS
+1384 RRFLSQVWTIRRS
-1397 ANNNVQPM
+1397 AHNNVQPM
-1405 MGDLPVCT
+1405 MGDLPVCP
-1413 SVEEERHRVH
+1413 SVEEERNRVH

-1443 FTAVNELCLAVDQKE
+1443 FTALNELCLAVDQKE

-1482 ATSGEATIGGRDVTE
+1482 ATSGEATIGGHDVTE
-1497 YIAIGY
+1497 HISIGY

-1515 GRECLEI
+1515 GRESLEI
-1522 LAQMHGFEKY
+1522 LAQMHGFSDY
-1532 KDKAELILECVG
+1532 KAKAELILECVG

-1663 DVIVQLVAARLPN
+1663 DVVVQLVAARLPN
-1676 SVLKTTSTNKT
+1676 SILKTTPTNKT
-1687 LNLKWQIPKEKDD
+1687 LNLKWQIPKEKND

-1705 FEMVQRLAKDLGV
+1705 FEMVQNLAKDFGV

-1733 RLAGLDDDQLDTH
+1733 RLAGLDEDQMDTH
-1746 STVNITHSTHV
+1746 STVNVTHSTHV